1 MGEIEREL
9 EEWKDILLTLRRLN
23 EKQRSEFMIRL
34 RTAAIDEPNQELI
47 NMIDNLL
54 KEKITH

>member
-9 EEWKDILLTLRRLN
+9 EEWKDIFFTLRRLN
-23 EKQRSEFMIRL
+23 EKQRSEFIIRL

-54 KEKITH
+54 KEKVTR